1 MSDTE
6 TAVGVAEQALRLGVS
21 KDTIYRLVRRGTI
34 PGFKVGRDWR
44 FLPTQVEQAL
54 NTPVDLWAPPT
65 RRRRA

>member
-1 MSDTE
+1 MTSTE
-6 TAVGVAEQALRLGVS
+6 AAVGVAEQALRLGVS

-44 FLPTQVEQAL
+44 FFPSQVEQAL
-54 NTPVDLWAPPT
+54 STPVDLWAPPT